1 MAVGI
6 FTNKQKVIMYIQ
18 RNSESYT
25 VTRLAAKYNT
35 SERTVSRCTK
45 EVKDYLASLYVGQ
58 KVLYLGLIGE
68 ITEIESPVRDQMP
81 IVIKDSVSAVGYVS
95 LFRLMD
101 ENPLVAVVAKPVASV
116 PVPVRVVEEEP
127 TSQFVVG
134 SRVILRSDSEFAGSG
149 GHSNPAFISGT
160 VCSTNDSCSLNL
172 RVDWDNGTVN
182 SYTDHDL
189 DMVADYSEDLDADY
203 FVVAPQ
209 DSISIVRVDKNTGE
223 VETRNTNKHNTSFAE
238 LREMVVASQD
248 KETLQKAFILMDIR
262 GIIEA
267 FSVGRVK
274 VDPEGETVV
283 FVKADGTE
291 RRVPEDVAGDIIN
304 TIKEDGRENG
314 EKLVRFLD
322 KLMDNVSF
330 KAIQG
335 LYSFMK
341 DQSIVINED
350 GSIQAWK
357 GVRRD
362 LYSERGGDI
371 KSSATI
377 KVDATGHV
385 YNGDFGVE
393 IRVDRSEVDDNP
405 DSSCSHGLHV
415 GSLSYANSWSDV
427 PLLVRVEPQ
436 DVVAV
441 PNNEAGKM
449 RTCGYTPLSVVE
461 K

>member
-6 FTNKQKVIMYIQ
+6 FNNKQKVLMYLQ
-18 RNSESYT
+18 RTSESCT
-25 VTRLAAKYNT
+25 VTKIAEKYGT
-35 SERTVSRCTK
+35 SERTVSRSIK

-58 KVLYLGLIGE
+58 KVMYLGLLGE
-68 ITEIESPVRDQMP
+68 IIEIESEVNDQMP
-81 IVIKDSVSAVGYVS
+81 VVIKDGHSAIGFVALY
-95 LFRLMD
+95 RLMD
-101 ENPLVAVVAKPVASV
+101 ENPLIAVVAKPVI
-116 PVPVRVVEEEP
+116 EEEP
-127 TSQFVVG
+127 TSKFVVG
-134 SRVILRSDSEFAGSG
+134 SRVTLRSDSEFSG
-149 GHSNPAFISGT
+149 HNEDSNPSGISGT
-160 VCSTNDSCSLNL
+160 VSSTRNDFNLNI

-182 SYTDHDL
+182 SYADKDL

-209 DSISIVRVDKNTGE
+209 DSVSIVRVDKNTGE
-223 VETRNTNKHNTSFAE
+223 VETRNTNKHNTSFADI
-238 LREMVVASQD
+238 RKMVVASQN

-341 DQSIVINED
+341 DQSITINDD

-357 GVRRD
+357 GVRSD
-362 LYSERGGDI
+362 MYSAKGGDI
-371 KSSATI
+371 KSSETI
-377 KVDATGHV
+377 KVDSTGHV
-385 YNGDFGVE
+385 YNGDFGIE
-393 IRVDRSEVDDNP
+393 IRVDRSEVDDDP
-405 DSSCSHGLHV
+405 KSSCSHGLHV
-415 GSLSYANSWSDV
+415 GSRAYATAWSEKL
-427 PLLVRVEPQ
+427 LLVRVEPQ

-441 PNNEAGKM
+441 PDNEDGKM
-449 RTCGYTPLSVVE
+449 RTCGYTPVRVVE

>member
-6 FTNKQKVIMYIQ
+6 FNNKQKVLMYLQ
-18 RNSESYT
+18 RTSESYT
-25 VTRLAAKYNT
+25 VTKIAEKYGT
-35 SERTVSRCTK
+35 SERTVSRSIK

-58 KVLYLGLIGE
+58 KVMYLGLLGE
-68 ITEIESPVRDQMP
+68 IIEIESEVHDPMPV
-81 IVIKDSVSAVGYVS
+81 VIKDGRSATGYVS
-95 LFRLMD
+95 LYRLMD
-101 ENPLVAVVAKPVASV
+101 ENPLMAFVAKPVASV
-116 PVPVRVVEEEP
+116 PVPVRVIEEEP
-127 TSQFVVG
+127 VAKFVVG
-134 SRVILRSDSEFAGSG
+134 SRVTLRSDSEFAGYG
-149 GHSNPAFISGT
+149 GDSNPFFISGT
-160 VCSTNDSCSLNL
+160 VSSTRNDFNLNI
-172 RVDWDNGTVN
+172 RVNWDNGTLN
-182 SYTDHDL
+182 SYADHDL
-189 DMVADYSEDLDADY
+189 DIVADYSEDLDADY

-223 VETRNTNKHNTSFAE
+223 VETRNTNKHNTSFADI
-238 LREMVVASQD
+238 RQMVVASQD

-341 DQSIVINED
+341 DQSITINDD

-357 GVRRD
+357 GVRSD
-362 LYSERGGDI
+362 MYSSKGGDI
-371 KSSATI
+371 KSSETI
-377 KVDATGHV
+377 KVDSTGHV
-385 YNGDFGVE
+385 YNGDFGIE
-393 IRVDRSEVDDNP
+393 IRVDRSEVDDDP
-405 DSSCSHGLHV
+405 KSSCSHGLHV
-415 GSLSYANSWSDV
+415 GSRAYATAWSEKL
-427 PLLVRVEPQ
+427 LLVRVEPQ

-441 PNNEAGKM
+441 PDNEDGKM
-449 RTCGYTPLSVVE
+449 RTCGYTPVRVVE